1 MYDVLIMKIMGRSP
15 QTVILVTS
23 FLLIA
28 FLVSGILIST
38 LWSEY
43 LSLSLQTFLISLTA
57 SLVAL
62 FGGILAAILV
72 VERYLEYQKKLR
84 EVQQKAY
91 NIVWQSYV
99 EGGLSV
105 LSALITHV
113 CLFTAYGKE
122 RYLVLQEATGDTTDV
137 PETVADFIPWL
148 LNNLEAT
155 EFDTPLENNTNSSVT
170 KPSRGIGKD
179 KALRFL
185 DEFSHKDCITSIYTH
200 KDLIVLKNLL
210 YRFNKKLR
218 DEIFLLQPFLSTR
231 MNLGTTLVE
240 LSRYMEDTYE
250 DIERIIIH
258 NKKPSFPL
266 NRKFTSKFCSIG
278 LKSTKLITLMWSF
291 KEHGFNE
298 PYPTF

>member
-1 MYDVLIMKIMGRSP
+1 MKTLGLTPRTIILI
-15 QTVILVTS
+15 TLC
-23 FLLIA
+23 LLITL
-28 FLVSGILIST
+28 LVSGFLIST

-62 FGGILAAILV
+62 FGGILAAIFV

-84 EVQQKAY
+84 EEQQKSY
-91 NIVWQSYV
+91 NIAWQAYI
-99 EGGLSV
+99 EGTLSV
-105 LSALITHV
+105 LSAVITHV
-113 CLFTAYGKE
+113 CFFTAYGKE

-148 LNNLEAT
+148 INNLQVT
-155 EFDTPLENNTNSSVT
+155 HFDAPFENNTNSSVT
-170 KPSRGIGKD
+170 KPSRGMGKD
-179 KALRFL
+179 KTLRFR

-200 KDLIVLKNLL
+200 KDLIVLKDFL

-250 DIERIIIH
+250 DIELIIIH
-258 NKKPSFPL
+258 NKKTSSSL
-266 NRKFTSKFCSIG
+266 SRKFTSKFCLIG
-278 LKSTKLITLMWSF
+278 LNSTQLMTLIWSF
-291 KEHGFNE
+291 AEHSFDE

>member
-1 MYDVLIMKIMGRSP
+1 MKIMGLSP
-15 QTVILVTS
+15 RTVILITI

-28 FLVSGILIST
+28 FLVSGILVST

-43 LSLSLQTFLISLTA
+43 LLLSLQTFLISLTA

-62 FGGILAAILV
+62 FGGILAAIFV
-72 VERYLEYQKKLR
+72 VERYLEYQSKLR
-84 EVQQKAY
+84 EEQQKSY
-91 NIVWQSYV
+91 NIAWQAYI

-113 CLFTAYGKE
+113 CLFIAYGKE

-137 PETVADFIPWL
+137 PETIADFIPWL
-148 LNNLEAT
+148 INNLELT
-155 EFDTPLENNTNSSVT
+155 HSNTPFENNTNSSVT
-170 KPSRGIGKD
+170 KPSRGMGKD

-185 DEFSHKDCITSIYTH
+185 DEFLHEDCITSIYTH
-200 KDLIVLKNLL
+200 KDLIVLKNFL
-210 YRFNKKLR
+210 YMFNKKLR

-250 DIERIIIH
+250 DIELIIIS
-258 NKKPSFPL
+258 NKKTSSPL
-266 NRKFTSKFCSIG
+266 NHKFTSKFCSIG
-278 LKSTKLITLMWSF
+278 LKSTKLITLIWSF
-291 KEHGFNE
+291 VEHGFNE
-298 PYPTF
+298 SHPTF